1 MSFTTLGKLF
11 LPALA
16 ILTLTAG
23 VYRGDRLTVTFPDDW
38 SAPEADTDG
47 IVSVKQG
54 ENGANCNVETKD
66 VAAIADMTLP
76 EINDEY
82 AHVFDVAEWA
92 DFLGLEPAEIT
103 LLESDIRPLGDA
115 FFHIATMRVKAN
127 ADVMAITRYGFY
139 VLPGRVVM
147 AGCYVEESLYPIYT
161 SQFEATVSSL
171 RPW

>member
-1 MSFTTLGKLF
+1 MSFATLGKFF

-23 VYRGDRLTVTFPDDW
+23 VYRGDRLTITFPDDW
-38 SAPEADTDG
+38 SAPEADSDG
-47 IVSVKQG
+47 LVSSRQG
-54 ENGANCNVETKD
+54 ENGANCNVEAKD
-66 VAAIADMTLP
+66 VPAIADMTLT

-92 DFLGLEPAEIT
+92 DFLGLEPGEIT
-103 LLESDIRPLGDA
+103 LLGSDIRPLGDA
-115 FFHIATMRVKAN
+115 FFHIATMRIKAD

-147 AGCYVEESLYPIYT
+147 AGCYAEESLYPIYT